1 MTELTPT
8 ERLHLAPMLTSP
20 SPPASTRRSAIR
32 RAVGS
37 LPYRDSIGQGQDVR
51 ERGSKVRHR
60 SEDLHVEAPSLDGP
74 DGRMAMPV
82 ETTVAVSCL

>member
-1 MTELTPT
+1 VTELTPT
-8 ERLHLAPMLTSP
+8 ERLHLALMLTL
-20 SPPASTRRSAIR
+20 TFTTGIND
-32 RAVGS
+32 AVGYPP
-37 LPYRDSIGQGQDVR
+37 LRDRSHIETASARGR
-51 ERGSKVRHR
+51 TSERGSKVRHR